1 MVEKKHVDGM
11 VRTDHMGFL
20 CLMTVLIHICN
31 ANAVFLSSY
40 Q

>member
-1 MVEKKHVDGM
+1 MVEKKYVGGM
-11 VRTDHMGFL
+11 VHTDHMGLL